1 VQILG
6 RVLLYGVIAL
16 LAVFVL
22 GSTFLLDH
30 GGGSTSAH
38 QPVSVHDL
46 RLLPEAYRGHT
57 VTTEGDL
64 HFSPEL
70 NQFEVVDSERQ
81 AIAVRGYGQ
90 NRLQDM
96 VGKTVIV
103 TGRFEIDADA
113 GIYIEIESIGVT
125 Q

>member
-1 VQILG
+1 MQILG

-16 LAVFVL
+16 LALFVL

-30 GGGSTSAH
+30 GGGSTSAN
-38 QPVSVHDL
+38 QPVAVHDL

-70 NQFEVVDSERQ
+70 NQFEVVDSEQQ
-81 AIAVRGYGQ
+81 AVVVRGYDE

-103 TGRFEIDADA
+103 TGRFEIDEDA
-113 GIYIEIESIGVT
+113 GIYIEIDSIGVT
-125 Q
+125 D